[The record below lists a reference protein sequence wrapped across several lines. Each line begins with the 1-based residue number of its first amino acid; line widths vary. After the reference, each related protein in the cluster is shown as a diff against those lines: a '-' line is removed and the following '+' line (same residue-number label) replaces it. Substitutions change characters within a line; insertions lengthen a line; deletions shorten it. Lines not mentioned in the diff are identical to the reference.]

1 MVLDLRS
8 KYVLSFLLLVLIAIV
23 TANIYLEY
31 SLGEWLENQ
40 LVTELRRHAQIGRVL
55 AESRELSTIEHN
67 PDRLAGLFGQDPGI
81 RITYIGDDGKVLG
94 DSHRNGAALRSM
106 DNHGQRPEV
115 VAALQDGLGI
125 SRRESATM
133 EQGMLYVAL
142 PFHSPDGGGQGVVR
156 AALPLEG
163 VQALTS
169 RLRLSI
175 IVAGLIAIM
184 TAISLSGLFAHWTT
198 YSQRHVIA
206 CAQTMAHSSRAPRI
220 EIHANDALA
229 GLASSLNLL
238 AEEKNETLAL
248 LAERQSQMLAVLQ
261 SMHEGVIALD
271 GRLQITLMN
280 RSVMELLHLSQ
291 APVGEAVQ
299 NIVPLRMCAE
309 LGLDRHYL
317 PSQPFSTE
325 FALDGPVERRVT
337 AVVTP
342 LHEHSGHVIVL
353 RDVTEKRR
361 LDAMRRDFVAN
372 VSHELRT
379 PVSVLQANA
388 QTLLEGALEDKKYS
402 RILVSAMERNASR
415 LAKLIADL
423 LDLSRLEAD
432 QFAMEVQSLELLP
445 IVLDVVD
452 LVRVTAQEKEIE
464 LQVEVEAEMSILAD
478 AEVLRRILI
487 NFLDNAV
494 KYIPN
499 HSHVVVRTRE
509 QHGQWRLEVVDD
521 GPGIAPQHRDRVFE
535 RFYRVD
541 SGRSRKM
548 GGTGLGLSIVK
559 HLAEKMGEA
568 VGMEAI
574 VPQGSLFW
582 LSLSRVIV

>member
-1 MVLDLRS
+1 MTLDLRG
-8 KYVLSFLLLVLIAIV
+8 KYIFSFLLLVLIAIV

-31 SLGEWLENQ
+31 SLGEWLEMQ
-40 LVTELRRHAQIGRVL
+40 LVTELRRHATVGRLL
-55 AESRELSTIEHN
+55 AES
-67 PDRLAGLFGQDPGI
+67 PDSVSSKQNFDQLVNIFGHDPEI
-81 RITYIGDDGKVLG
+81 RITYIGDDGQVLG
-94 DSHRNGAALRSM
+94 DSHRSGAALRSM
-106 DNHGQRPEV
+106 ENHRNRPEV
-115 VAALQDGLGI
+115 VAALQEGFGI
-125 SRRESATM
+125 SRRESATLD
-133 EQGMLYVAL
+133 QGMLYVAL
-142 PFHSPDGGGQGVVR
+142 PFRQPEGGQGVVR
-156 AALPLEG
+156 AAVPLEG

-198 YSQRHVIA
+198 HSQRHVIA
-206 CAQTMAHSSRAPRI
+206 CAQTMAHSARAPRI

-271 GRLQITLMN
+271 GRLMITLMN
-280 RSVMELLHLSQ
+280 RSVMELLRLQ
-291 APVGEAVQ
+291 QVPVGEAVQ
-299 NIVPLRMCAE
+299 HILPQRMSAQLRLEGAQ
-309 LGLDRHYL
+309 L

-325 FALDGPVERRVT
+325 FELEGPVVRRVA

-342 LHEHSGHVIVL
+342 LHEHPGHVIVL

-379 PVSVLQANA
+379 PASVLQANA

-432 QFAMEVQSLELLP
+432 QFAMEIQSLSLLP
-445 IVLDVVD
+445 IVQDVVD
-452 LVRVTAQEKEIE
+452 LVRMAAQQKEIG
-464 LQVEVEAEMSILAD
+464 LQVVVDEQMTIWAD

-487 NFLDNAV
+487 NFLDNAI

-499 HSHVVVRTRE
+499 GSQVQVRTS
-509 QHGQWRLEVVDD
+509 QQQGQWRLEVMDN

-559 HLAEKMGEA
+559 HLAEKMGET
-568 VGMEAI
+568 VGMEAL
-574 VPQGSLFW
+574 VPQGSVFW
-582 LSLSRVIV
+582 LSLSRVVV

>member
-1 MVLDLRS
+1 MTLDLRS

-23 TANIYLEY
+23 TANVYLEY
-31 SLGEWLENQ
+31 SLGEWLETQ
-40 LVTELRRHAQIGRVL
+40 LVTELRRHATIGRLLV
-55 AESRELSTIEHN
+55 ESDGSLTSNRN
-67 PDRLAGLFGQDPGI
+67 PDRLADLLGHDQGVRVTFI
-81 RITYIGDDGKVLG
+81 AEDGRVLG
-94 DSHRNGAALRSM
+94 DSQRDAVALLSM
-106 DNHGQRPEV
+106 DNHKLRPEV
-115 VAALQDGLGI
+115 VEALRDGVGI

-133 EQGMLYVAL
+133 AQGMLYVAV
-142 PFHSPDGGGQGVVR
+142 PFQQPDGGQGIVR
-156 AALPLEG
+156 AAVPLEG

-169 RLRLSI
+169 RLRMAI
-175 IVAGLIAIM
+175 VVAGLIAIM

-198 YSQRHVIA
+198 HSQRHVIA
-206 CAQTMAHSSRAPRI
+206 CAQTMAHSTRAPRI

-248 LAERQSQMLAVLQ
+248 LSERQSQMLAVLQ

-271 GRLQITLMN
+271 GEQVITLMN
-280 RSVMELLHLSQ
+280 RSVTELLSLPH
-291 APVGEAVQ
+291 APVGEAVRHILPEQ
-299 NIVPLRMCAE
+299 IRKE
-309 LGLDRHYL
+309 LALEQPYL
-317 PSQPFSTE
+317 PAQPFSTE
-325 FALDGPVERRVT
+325 FDLPGPMVRRVT

-342 LHEHSGHVIVL
+342 LHEHPGHVIVL

-388 QTLLEGALEDKKYS
+388 QTLLEGALEDNKYS

-432 QFAMEVQSLELLP
+432 QFAIELQSLELLP
-445 IVLDVVD
+445 IVHEVVD
-452 LVRVTAQEKEIE
+452 LVRLAAQDKEIK
-464 LQVEVEAEMSILAD
+464 LQIMVEPEMTIRAD

-494 KYIPN
+494 KYVPN
-499 HSHVVVRTRE
+499 RAKIWVRTRE
-509 QHGQWRLEVVDD
+509 RQGQWRLEVLDD

-559 HLAEKMGEA
+559 HLAEKMGET

-582 LSLSRVIV
+582 LSVSRVVV